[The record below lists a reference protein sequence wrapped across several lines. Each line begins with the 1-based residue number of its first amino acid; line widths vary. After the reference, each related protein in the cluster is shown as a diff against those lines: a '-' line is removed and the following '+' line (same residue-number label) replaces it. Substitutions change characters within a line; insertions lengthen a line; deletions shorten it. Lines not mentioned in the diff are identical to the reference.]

1 MRSPGAVLLIFSSLQ
16 GLQIFWSPFIVD
28 SWKEIF
34 FSWVCCA
41 VCAAIWGSWLGQ
53 IVNWWAEPEYRVH
66 STPVYQ
72 LGWLLISFTLYHLY
86 QPENLMRRLKPWPHP
101 IISRSVLR
109 TGPCLVLSSHSFSNW
124 IKKLLWRTSGP
135 PLASWK
141 LILLTEM
148 SGTAFYLIII
158 RYHKAFALIRKMN
171 QQLKLLPRNTKM
183 LTIFCVNRK
192 FPNFEEG
199 SLYIG
204 MWNI

>member
-1 MRSPGAVLLIFSSLQ
+1 MRSPRAVLLIFSSLQ

-41 VCAAIWGSWLGQ
+41 VCCAPIWGSWLGQ
-53 IVNWWAEPEYRVH
+53 IVNWWAGPEYRVH
-66 STPVYQ
+66 QYI
-72 LGWLLISFTLYHLY
+72 ISFTLYHLY
-86 QPENLMRRLKPWPHP
+86 QPENLMRRLQPWPHP
-101 IISRSVLR
+101 IISRSVLW

-148 SGTAFYLIII
+148 SGTELTTASSALILFYLIII
-158 RYHKAFALIRKMN
+158 R
-171 QQLKLLPRNTKM
+171 
-183 LTIFCVNRK
+183 
-192 FPNFEEG
+192 
-199 SLYIG
+199 
-204 MWNI
+204 